1 MMHDTYSP
9 PRRGGVARSAGVVSS
24 AETSRRSDHPVCAFG
39 ASSSPLRGGEY
50 YLVLIILFALGASMP
65 FQAKP
70 PLPTGLLFDDV
81 YLQHLSGDT
90 GHPERPE
97 RLTAIRDGLEQAGL
111 LKSLF
116 RIEPRRVTERE
127 LELVHK
133 PSYIELVRRE
143 LSGFEGL
150 KELSTGDTLASPESL
165 QTAEF
170 AAGGVLN
177 AVEAV
182 MAGKV
187 KNAFAAVR
195 PPGHHATPD
204 RGMGFCIFNNVAI
217 AARYLQSKHRIGRV
231 LIVDWDY
238 HHGNGTQ
245 DTFYNDGSVFY
256 FSTHHYG
263 AYPGSGSA
271 AQTGEGP
278 GAGKI
283 LNVPMPPGA
292 GDKEFL
298 QVFETRLVPAA
309 RNFKPDFIL
318 ISAGFDSMRDDLL
331 GLFDIT
337 PEGFAA
343 MTRVVMKLA
352 DEFSR
357 GRVVSVLEG
366 GYRLDGLAE
375 SVVAHVKAL
384 QGN

>member
-1 MMHDTYSP
+1 MMRDTYSP
-9 PRRGGVARSAGVVSS
+9 P
-24 AETSRRSDHPVCAFG
+24 P
-39 ASSSPLRGGEY
+39 RGGEY
-50 YLVLIILFALGASMP
+50 FLVLIILFALGASMP

-70 PLPTGLLFDDV
+70 PLPTGLVIDHVDF
-81 YLQHLSGDT
+81 QHLSGDT

-170 AAGGVLN
+170 AVGGVLN

-182 MAGKV
+182 MAGQV

-245 DTFYNDGSVFY
+245 DTFYNDGSVFC

-263 AYPGSGSA
+263 AYSRSRLA
-271 AQTGEGP
+271 AQAGQGP
-278 GAGKI
+278 GAGRI
-283 LNVPMPPGA
+283 RNAP
-292 GDKEFL
+292 
-298 QVFETRLVPAA
+298 VPA
-309 RNFKPDFIL
+309 
-318 ISAGFDSMRDDLL
+318 
-331 GLFDIT
+331 
-337 PEGFAA
+337 
-343 MTRVVMKLA
+343 
-352 DEFSR
+352 
-357 GRVVSVLEG
+357 
-366 GYRLDGLAE
+366 
-375 SVVAHVKAL
+375 
-384 QGN
+384 